1 MTDVDDAIAVAQVA
15 RERRRGRAVIPL
27 QRRPRR
33 GRGRGGRRKRA
44 AAVAIGAGLVLT
56 VAMLMGLGAFG
67 MVAVAALIAALTLL
81 VLFAPATPVPTPERI
96 VKSEVKAVPAQAA
109 RWLDAR
115 RAALPA
121 PAAGVLDQLDVR
133 LDTLGVQVATLDED
147 SPLAAELRRLV
158 GEQLPGFVEDYAR
171 VPPAMRTS
179 PRNGMTPDQQLVEG
193 LGVIERELGE
203 ISARLAQGDLDAL
216 ETKRRYLQIKYEEDA
231 ASER

>member
-1 MTDVDDAIAVAQVA
+1 MTAPPPSDVDDAIAVARVA
-15 RERRRGRAVIPL
+15 QERRRGGAVIPL

-33 GRGRGGRRKRA
+33 GRGGRKQRA
-44 AAVAIGAGLVLT
+44 VVIAVGAGVILA

-67 MVAVAALIAALTLL
+67 LVAVAALILALTAL

-96 VKSEVKAVPAQAA
+96 AKSELKAVPAQAA

-121 PAAGVLDQLDVR
+121 PAAGVLNRLDQR
-133 LDTLGVQVATLDED
+133 LDTLGVQVGALDAD
-147 SPLAAELRRLV
+147 SPLAGELRRLV
-158 GEQLPGFVEDYAR
+158 GEQLPAFVDDYAR
-171 VPPAMRTS
+171 VPPAMRNM

-216 ETKRRYLQIKYEEDA
+216 ETKRRYLQIKYEE
-231 ASER
+231 E